1 MKKKERELRWEKEQD
16 NNNEDKERKKKK
28 TTQKRTREREF
39 IIIKTATSFP
49 FPRFNR
55 HIRRAKHRD
64 PPFTFRAV
72 SFCCCRFLF
81 PTCTQVKKKRK
92 KNQTN
97 TNNRPSRMRVFYL
110 IAAKNQQR
118 RWRRYKEGELWESF
132 PLCYWSNSKCWQKN
146 RRMAA
151 SEREDRKKQ
160 IEKKRRRLDESGRL
174 VRAVKSIGLSATKRD
189 PRLLL
194 DYYLPPCK
202 KGKKKGKKCIPR
214 DQFPNS
220 HVRTF
225 ARKTFFFE
233 VLHSR
238 HILSKRFSFPIP
250 PPYPHP
256 FCLIFRKAAMMPLT
270 TLCVVVDDDVF
281 AIVKR
286 KEEEKKI
293 DWGYF
298 FCRLLTDWSLY
309 YVFML
314 LPRIDMGRGQ
324 STLSLYSLCIA

>member
-1 MKKKERELRWEKEQD
+1 MKKKERELRLEKEQD

-118 RWRRYKEGELWESF
+118 RWRRYKEKTVGELWESF

-202 KGKKKGKKCIPR
+202 KGKKKGKNVYPGINFPTPTYVHSHERLFSSRCFIPVISCQR
-214 DQFPNS
+214 D
-220 HVRTF
+220 
-225 ARKTFFFE
+225 
-233 VLHSR
+233 SR
-238 HILSKRFSFPIP
+238 FL
-250 PPYPHP
+250 YPHHIP
-256 FCLIFRKAAMMPLT
+256 IHSVWYSVKQPWCL
-270 TLCVVVDDDVF
+270 
-281 AIVKR
+281 
-286 KEEEKKI
+286 
-293 DWGYF
+293 
-298 FCRLLTDWSLY
+298 
-309 YVFML
+309 
-314 LPRIDMGRGQ
+314 
-324 STLSLYSLCIA
+324 